1 LRATAGIA
9 IWISD
14 QGDDVK
20 VINRYTVIAFVSA
33 VAACSGVPMSVR
45 EYAAS
50 LPGRADGQYAPLDA
64 VIKKQLVVM
73 DALLPC
79 AIDVADKKSAD
90 ESPACRCSKS
100 SSADWTADCKP
111 WLGSHVPG
119 ADGPRTGSNT
129 PTDNH

>member
-1 LRATAGIA
+1 M
-9 IWISD
+9 
-14 QGDDVK
+14 K
-20 VINRYTVIAFVSA
+20 VINRYTLIAFVSA
-33 VAACSGVPMSVR
+33 AAACSGVPMSVR

-79 AIDVADKKSAD
+79 AIDVADKKPAD

-100 SSADWTADCKP
+100 SSADWTTDCKA

-119 ADGPRTGSNT
+119 ADQPRAGSNA

>member
-1 LRATAGIA
+1 M
-9 IWISD
+9 
-14 QGDDVK
+14 K
-20 VINRYTVIAFVSA
+20 VINRYTLIALVCAAS
-33 VAACSGVPMSVR
+33 ACSGVPMSVR

-50 LPGRADGQYAPLDA
+50 LPGRADGQYGPLDG
-64 VIKKQLVVM
+64 VIKKQLVLM

-100 SSADWTADCKP
+100 SSADWTADCKA

-119 ADGPRTGSNT
+119 TDGPRTGSNPAT
-129 PTDNH
+129 GSN

>member
-1 LRATAGIA
+1 MD
-9 IWISD
+9 SS
-14 QGDDVK
+14 QGDNVT
-20 VINRYTVIAFVSA
+20 VINRYILIALVSA
-33 VAACSGVPMSVR
+33 VSACSGTPMSVR

-50 LPGRADGQYAPLDA
+50 LPARADGQYAPLDTA
-64 VIKKQLVVM
+64 IKKQLVLM

-79 AIDVADKKSAD
+79 AIDVADKKPAD

-100 SSADWTADCKP
+100 SSADWTTDCKA

-119 ADGPRTGSNT
+119 ADQPRAGSNA

>member
-1 LRATAGIA
+1 MD
-9 IWISD
+9 SD
-14 QGDDVK
+14 QGDHVK
-20 VINRYTVIAFVSA
+20 VINRYTLIAVLA
-33 VAACSGVPMSVR
+33 ALAACSGTPMSVR

-64 VIKKQLVVM
+64 VIKKQLILM

-79 AIDVADKKSAD
+79 AIDVADKKPAD

-100 SSADWTADCKP
+100 SSADWAADCKS

-119 ADGPRTGSNT
+119 ADQPRAGSNAAAET
-129 PTDNH
+129 H